1 MNANDLS
8 YFAQHPEEISS
19 AETNALALLAKKYPW
34 SQPLQMLYTKGLYN
48 TKSVDY
54 LEHLK
59 YTAVLTSDR
68 KVLYDF
74 IMRSAVMEKI
84 RQLDEEISSEM
95 QHEEAT
101 AETQMAVVTE
111 SEPEVV
117 QVPEP
122 VDVSIS
128 ERLVDLILDET
139 PVIPTPETTHAAP
152 ETVVLT
158 KDLLEDLISSKLQE
172 VIREKS
178 EKETPVELPS
188 LELNKAQTSS
198 EVVANDLPVEE
209 ETKTPREKVASAYDE
224 LEKQFLWEAV
234 NASIKMDVMG
244 ELEKLPELEVKNPIP
259 EIQIEPLRPKKETET
274 PPQTEPVAEEKHF
287 NWEQS
292 HSFFTWLVPQEEK
305 TEEPKI
311 NQPFKSKLEETEDL
325 VDKFLKKE
333 PRITPQKV
341 DFYTAGNVA
350 KLSIADTDEVVSET
364 LASIYSKQGYFNKA
378 IRAYEKLS
386 LKFPEKSAYFASRI
400 KELEVLQAQKPSK
413 K

>member
-8 YFAQHPEEISS
+8 YFAQHPEELSS

-48 TKSVDY
+48 TKSADY

-95 QHEEAT
+95 QREEA
-101 AETQMAVVTE
+101 ATQMQVVAP
-111 SEPEVV
+111 SIPETM
-117 QVPEP
+117 QQEEA
-122 VDVSIS
+122 VDVTIS
-128 ERLVDLILDET
+128 ERLVDLILDES
-139 PVIPTPETTHAAP
+139 PVVPTSEPIHTAP

-178 EKETPVELPS
+178 EKENTTEVLTPELISVQP
-188 LELNKAQTSS
+188 
-198 EVVANDLPVEE
+198 VAEAPADPTPVEE
-209 ETKTPREKVASAYDE
+209 ENKSPREKVASVYDE

-274 PPQTEPVAEEKHF
+274 PPQTEPVPEEKPF
-287 NWEQS
+287 NWDQS

-325 VDKFLKKE
+325 VEKFLKKE

-341 DFYTAGNVA
+341 DFYSAGNVA

-364 LASIYSKQGYFNKA
+364 LASIYTKQGYFNKA